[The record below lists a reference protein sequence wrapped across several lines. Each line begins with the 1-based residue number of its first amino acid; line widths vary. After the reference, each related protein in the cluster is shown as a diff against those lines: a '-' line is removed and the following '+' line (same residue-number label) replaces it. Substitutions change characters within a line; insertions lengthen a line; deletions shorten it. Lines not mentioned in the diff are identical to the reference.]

1 MPNSSARCAQLP
13 RAVDKV
19 PFYEALKKFKDYLSG
34 SLDQVDEEELVFSNV
49 KLKNFN
55 EGGKKQS
62 LGSAAANCGNA
73 GDSGGDAA
81 TADAAASAGP
91 IIDARIDPL
100 TGKKRRGRPPKPRPD
115 GTLPPPKRRQL
126 DPNGNPLPRAS
137 NPIDPITGKKKRGRP
152 KKSDLQA
159 AAAAAV
165 VASGVDTDPDSGA
178 PQVKEEEENA
188 TRTDLSK
195 GSSTSA
201 ATSDCGS
208 SNSSSIIAPSSK
220 PTKVVP
226 PLPPFSPH
234 FCGASNGEDISD
246 GGPED
251 HKSEEAPTANDPHA
265 YDDPMHGQNGRLP
278 QLCGDYPTATTDPS
292 STSNPGQNLEDF
304 HPHHHPGYQQQYHQQ
319 QHHQHSPVAGTG
331 GNFSPYHG
339 SNASTNAFNNP
350 APASAKPDDVA
361 TKSISGLESLVDQIP
376 AVADAESGVYSG
388 GSGSAGNTPRSV
400 GPYSPAATTFPSS
413 SFHTPQTAS
422 ASSVLT
428 AAAAAAAALSSN
440 GAAPP
445 YGSSAAAVAAAAAAA
460 AAAANQYNAP
470 NTSDSLAESTNYP
483 TSSATTDF
491 SVNSLVQSSPSG
503 GGGSILTQSSTVQ
516 PSPDVASDP
525 FSVSSLTSDMASKYH
540 HPASA
545 AAAEAAAAAHHAGF
559 VGGGGGGCG
568 GNPYHGMFST
578 AAGSFAGAA
587 SGFLGGHAGHHT
599 AAMMGWQYS
608 NAYGATPPG
617 FYTTHGLHMPNP
629 SYPMPNP
636 SPSYPSYQ
644 LPSPY
649 GQSYSQ
655 SPYF

>member
-19 PFYEALKKFKDYLSG
+19 PFYEALKKFKDYLNG
-34 SLDQVDEEELVFSNV
+34 SIDQVDEEELVFSNV

-55 EGGKKQS
+55 EGGHAKKQAAA
-62 LGSAAANCGNA
+62 GSAANE
-73 GDSGGDAA
+73 SGGDTAAA
-81 TADAAASAGP
+81 TVDGSAASSGS
-91 IIDARIDPL
+91 ILDARIDPL

-115 GTLPPPKRRQL
+115 GSLPPPKRRQL
-126 DPNGNPLPRAS
+126 DANGNPLPRAS
-137 NPIDPITGKKKRGRP
+137 NPIDPLTGKKKRGRP

-159 AAAAAV
+159 AAAAEI
-165 VASGVDTDPDSGA
+165 ASGIDANTDSGA
-178 PQVKEEEENA
+178 PQVKEEEESA
-188 TRTDLSK
+188 AQADLSK
-195 GSSTSA
+195 CSSTSA

-208 SNSSSIIAPSSK
+208 STSSSITVPTSK

-226 PLPPFSPH
+226 PLPPFSPNL
-234 FCGASNGEDISD
+234 CGANNGEDIPD
-246 GGPED
+246 GGPENL
-251 HKSEEAPTANDPHA
+251 KSEEARATDDPHS
-265 YDDPMHGQNGRLP
+265 YVDPMNGRLP
-278 QLCGDYPTATTDPS
+278 PLCGDYPTATTAPVP
-292 STSNPGQNLEDF
+292 TTNTGHNMEDF
-304 HPHHHPGYQQQYHQQ
+304 HPHHHPGYQQQYQQ
-319 QHHQHSPVAGTG
+319 HQHSPVAGAS

-339 SNASTNAFNNP
+339 STASTNAFNNP
-350 APASAKPDDVA
+350 PAPSSTKPDDVA

-413 SFHTPQTAS
+413 FHTPPAAPAT
-422 ASSVLT
+422 SVVT
-428 AAAAAAAALSSN
+428 AAAAAAALSSD

-460 AAAANQYNAP
+460 AAAVNQYNAP

-483 TSSATTDF
+483 ASTATTDF

-503 GGGSILTQSSTVQ
+503 GGGSILTQSPVPSSAIQ
-516 PSPDVASDP
+516 PSPDVTSDP
-525 FSVSSLTSDMASKYH
+525 FSVSSLTSEMASKYH
-540 HPASA
+540 HSA
-545 AAAEAAAAAHHAGF
+545 TAAAAHHAGF
-559 VGGGGGGCG
+559 VGGSGGGCG
-568 GNPYHGMFST
+568 ANPYHGMFST

-599 AAMMGWQYS
+599 AAMMGWQYP
-608 NAYGATPPG
+608 NAYGTAPPG
-617 FYTTHGLHMPNP
+617 FYPTHGLHMPNP
-629 SYPMPNP
+629 SYPMPSP
-636 SPSYPSYQ
+636 SPSYPNYQ